1 MYNLRIDGREL
12 CNFHYE
18 GHENQEDF
26 IEIKDNEGIDM
37 ENEFLTL
44 KKAKNRALGEPD
56 VQEDTIIDMR
66 VFFPSSMEED
76 EHFKESFVLKHRK

>member
-1 MYNLRIDGREL
+1 
-12 CNFHYE
+12 
-18 GHENQEDF
+18 
-26 IEIKDNEGIDM
+26 M

-44 KKAKNRALGEPD
+44 KKAKNRALGDPD

-76 EHFKESFVLKHRK
+76 EHFKESFILKHRK